1 VLSCVDGGKLEA
13 EIAPSVVHILQR
25 SAREAPHL
33 PAVTFAGA
41 TISYA
46 QYAGLAGGMA
56 MRLRDLGACGQ
67 RVAVVLPNS
76 LSAAVA
82 LFAAQAAGAQVM
94 PVNPFYSARELNLIF
109 ADAEPRIA
117 LYDGSFS
124 NDFDALETLKG
135 CTCLDVHSGA
145 GQLDPAWKNL
155 GADALDDLLPRFGD
169 LAALQY
175 TGGTTGRPKGVNIRH
190 GQVSTNIEQR
200 EARLPTRAG
209 REVVLCVMPLFHVFA
224 QAMCLYLAVRAQS
237 RLIILPRYEP
247 GAVMV
252 ALERERVTL
261 FPAGPT
267 IFTGLLQAPEFA
279 SLDFSALRSCYSGS
293 APLPQEILRRWHEV
307 TRTFIYEGYGQTE
320 SGPVLTY
327 IGPDT
332 ARKAGSV
339 GPPLPATSIEIVDIE
354 DRTRVLPR
362 GERGEIR
369 ARGPQI
375 MQGYRNMPDATAA
388 ALSDGWLY
396 TGDIGEIDEDGYL
409 FIRDRKKD
417 MVIVGGYNV
426 YPREIEEV
434 LYQHPDVA
442 EAAAFGRPDPFYGEI
457 IAAKIVLKDGKPAA
471 SVDLLDY
478 CRKNLA
484 PYKVPRQL
492 DFVDALPKTAA
503 GKIDK
508 VALRGA
514 GVK

>member
-1 VLSCVDGGKLEA
+1 
-13 EIAPSVVHILQR
+13 
-25 SAREAPHL
+25 
-33 PAVTFAGA
+33 
-41 TISYA
+41 
-46 QYAGLAGGMA
+46 
-56 MRLRDLGACGQ
+56 
-67 RVAVVLPNS
+67 
-76 LSAAVA
+76 
-82 LFAAQAAGAQVM
+82 
-94 PVNPFYSARELNLIF
+94 
-109 ADAEPRIA
+109 
-117 LYDGSFS
+117 
-124 NDFDALETLKG
+124 
-135 CTCLDVHSGA
+135 
-145 GQLDPAWKNL
+145 
-155 GADALDDLLPRFGD
+155 
-169 LAALQY
+169 
-175 TGGTTGRPKGVNIRH
+175 
-190 GQVSTNIEQR
+190 
-200 EARLPTRAG
+200 
-209 REVVLCVMPLFHVFA
+209 
-224 QAMCLYLAVRAQS
+224 
-237 RLIILPRYEP
+237 
-247 GAVMV
+247 MV
-252 ALERERVTL
+252 ALQRERVTL

-267 IFTGLLQAPEFA
+267 IFTGLLQTPEFA
-279 SLDFSALRSCYSGS
+279 SLDFSSLASCYSGA

-307 TRTFIYEGYGQTE
+307 TGRFIYEGYGQTE
-320 SGPVLTY
+320 AGPVLTY

-375 MQGYRNMPDATAA
+375 MEGYRNMPDATAA

-409 FIRDRKKD
+409 FIRGRKKD
-417 MVIVGGYNV
+417 MMIVGGYNV

-434 LYQHPDVA
+434 LYQHSDVA

-471 SVDLLDY
+471 SVDFLDY

-514 GVK
+514 GGDS